1 MGLTVVYYDVIPLM
15 PLGTARQTET
25 LEELLNVSDFVTLH
39 VPELP
44 ETKNMIGA
52 EQLAAMK
59 KGAYLLNNAR
69 GTVVDLAALCDAL
82 ESGHLAGA
90 AVDVFP
96 KEPKGNGKG
105 NFDNDLNSWA
115 TRLRACPNT
124 ILTPHIGGSTEEA
137 QRMIGQ
143 EVATSLIRYINF
155 GGSVGAV
162 NFPEVD
168 LRAITAAEE
177 RVIRICHV
185 HQNQP
190 GALRSINSL
199 LGNYNVD
206 KQHTDSK
213 KDVAYLMV
221 DLSGVSEEETS
232 RIYEMVSG
240 LRTNIL
246 TRLLK

>member
-1 MGLTVVYYDVIPLM
+1 
-15 PLGTARQTET
+15 
-25 LEELLNVSDFVTLH
+25 
-39 VPELP
+39 
-44 ETKNMIGA
+44 MISTP
-52 EQLAAMK
+52 QLSAMK

-69 GTVVDLAALCDAL
+69 GTVVDLPALCDAL

-90 AVDVFP
+90 AVDVYP
-96 KEPKGNGKG
+96 REPKANGKG
-105 NFDNDLNSWA
+105 NFDNELNPWA
-115 TRLRACPNT
+115 ERLRACNNV

-143 EVATSLIRYINF
+143 EVATALVRYINF

-168 LRAITAAEE
+168 LRAITEQE
-177 RVIRICHV
+177 DKVIRICHV

-221 DLSGVSEEETS
+221 DISGVSEQDTS
-232 RIYEMVSG
+232 TIYEAVSQ
-240 LRTNIL
+240 LPSNIL
-246 TRLLK
+246 TRLLT